1 MSFREGWHQQLGWD
15 CTSKCLGAAECFH
28 MFVCVCAYY
37 QWLEQQLSSAPSHQ
51 HQAPSLDRQDRVGSD
66 TDTRSRAGHLGRRT
80 HMKALLYSKHS
91 SVHTHTH
98 TSRQVCKEKH
108 IHTNKN
114 RYHQK
119 RHSKPTYRHTN
130 SGTWI
135 DTLKQRLKYTTTL

>member
-1 MSFREGWHQQLGWD
+1 MSFREGWHQQLGWE

-98 TSRQVCKEKH
+98 TPPDKSAKKSTYTQIKTDTTKNGTVNP
-108 IHTNKN
+108 HT
-114 RYHQK
+114 
-119 RHSKPTYRHTN
+119 
-130 SGTWI
+130 
-135 DTLKQRLKYTTTL
+135 DTQTQAHG